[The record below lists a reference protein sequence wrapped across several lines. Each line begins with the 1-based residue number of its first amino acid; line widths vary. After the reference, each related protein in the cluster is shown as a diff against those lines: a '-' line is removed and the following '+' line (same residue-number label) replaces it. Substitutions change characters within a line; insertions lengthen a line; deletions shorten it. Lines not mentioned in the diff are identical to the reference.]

1 MRNKLIMKN
10 VKLLINGQPK
20 TDNRELSTENSQP
33 TTFLSIF
40 AALN

>member
-1 MRNKLIMKN
+1 MNNYKLTKN
-10 VKLLINGQPK
+10 QELI
-20 TDNRELSTENSQP
+20 TENKKP